1 MGDVDDVLDAKLH
14 TLDQLVRRS
23 DAQERR
29 LIEKDVRIASLEADI
44 KILKLK
50 LSKECENNKKILDR
64 LSQLKKELGQTNQD
78 RMKESQLVV
87 SLLATQAE
95 QQKKLDELQNQ
106 VTDALQVR
114 AEQKE
119 EIAEEI
125 AEDVAEVQVLE
136 DSLAA
141 GTEEPVA
148 VDAKGA
154 PEHDLQQVFNPSQE
168 VNPVQDEIQEE
179 DKNNAQVSELNES

>member
-1 MGDVDDVLDAKLH
+1 
-14 TLDQLVRRS
+14 
-23 DAQERR
+23 
-29 LIEKDVRIASLEADI
+29 
-44 KILKLK
+44 
-50 LSKECENNKKILDR
+50 
-64 LSQLKKELGQTNQD
+64 
-78 RMKESQLVV
+78 
-87 SLLATQAE
+87 
-95 QQKKLDELQNQ
+95 KKLDELQNQ

-136 DSLAA
+136 DSLVA
-141 GTEEPVA
+141 GMEVPVA
-148 VDAKGA
+148 MDAKGA